1 MEINER
7 DVLAAYKDAGEDSKM
22 LLEKLFGKGMF
33 KTKPVTERI
42 KTFEDACEE
51 LGYNHK
57 FVLQYR
63 TFKHTGACD
72 CKDISAYLKLRI
84 ICTALNDGWKPKFTE
99 SEYRYYPHLILYTK
113 KEVENIDE
121 NMKKRLCLGNNTG
134 VSSRCG
140 LIAAI
145 ADNRFGNIYTIVG
158 SRLCL
163 RTRELAEYCG
173 RQFTNLWKDL
183 YIGK

>member
-22 LLEKLFGKGMF
+22 LLEKVFCKGVF

-42 KTFEDACEE
+42 RTFEDACDE
-51 LGYNHK
+51 LGKNHK

-63 TFKHTGACD
+63 TLKYTDVCD

-84 ICTALNDGWKPKFTE
+84 ICAALNDGWKPKFTE

-121 NMKKRLCLGNNTG
+121 NMKKRLCLGNNTD

-140 LIAAI
+140 LIVAI
-145 ADNRFGNIYTIVG
+145 ANNGFGNIYAIVG
-158 SRLCL
+158 SHLAL
-163 RTRELAEYCG
+163 KTRELAIYCG
-173 RQFTNLWKDL
+173 RQFIDLWKDL